1 MIAVNSPS
9 FAAILSLPL
18 SSTAAVLAAFAL
30 NSWLPLIIKNM
41 LAGTALANSSSGSSG
56 SSSLNHSHS
65 TTRQATL
72 LAAIPYVCA
81 TAANLAVA
89 WHADRV
95 NERALHTGVPFVLGG
110 VMLAAFSALTK
121 LSFTAGFAGLVVA
134 MACAYGGQSTLLA
147 SVAGGRLRELVSGLM
162 F

>member
-1 MIAVNSPS
+1 M
-9 FAAILSLPL
+9 SLPL
-18 SSTAAVLAAFAL
+18 PAVPAVLAAFAL
-30 NSWLPLIIKNM
+30 NSWLPLIIQNM
-41 LAGTALANSSSGSSG
+41 LAGTALANTSSGAG
-56 SSSLNHSHS
+56 SHSH
-65 TTRQATL
+65 TREATL

-110 VMLAAFSALTK
+110 VVLACFSVLTRA
-121 LSFTAGFAGLVVA
+121 SFAAGFAGLVVA

-147 SVAGGRLRELVSGLM
+147 SVAGG
-162 F
+162 